1 VSLLASDRLSKRI
14 ARKLLGVVAV
24 PVTLLIAGSANA
36 APLTLS
42 WVDNSGGTAGF
53 KIERKTGAT
62 GTYAQIGTTAA
73 GVTTYQDNT
82 VVGGTTYCYHVRAWN
97 TAGNSGYSN
106 EACDPPVV
114 EPPPPPST
122 GPVVTAVKTGAG
134 SGTVT
139 SSPPG
144 ISCGSDC
151 FESFPSST
159 SSVTLTATPAN
170 GSTFSGW
177 ATGCSGTGSC
187 TVTGNSAVTVT
198 AAFAAVPAGDT
209 TPPTPVN
216 GLVASM
222 VSSSQINL
230 NWNASTDAVGV
241 TGYRVER
248 CYGRKC
254 SNFVQIATLSGT
266 SYNDTGCS
274 PDTRYRYR
282 VRAADQAG
290 NLGGYS
296 QVVDASTFKSGR

>member
-1 VSLLASDRLSKRI
+1 M
-14 ARKLLGVVAV
+14 LLGVVAV
-24 PVTLLIAGSANA
+24 SVTFLVAGTANA
-36 APLTLS
+36 AQPTLN
-42 WVDNSGGTAGF
+42 WVDNSDGTAGF

-73 GVTTYQDNT
+73 GVTTYQDSA
-82 VVGGTTYCYHVRAWN
+82 VVDGTTYCYRVRAWN
-97 TAGNSGYSN
+97 SAGNSAYSN
-106 EACDPPVV
+106 EACDPPIV
-114 EPPPPPST
+114 EPPPPPPT
-122 GPVVTAVKTGAG
+122 GPVVTTVKTGTG

-151 FESFPSST
+151 FESFPSTT
-159 SSVTLTATPAN
+159 SVVTLTATPAN

-177 ATGCSGTGSC
+177 TTGCSGTGSC
-187 TVTGNSAVTVT
+187 TVTGNSPVTVT

-216 GLVASM
+216 GLTAST
-222 VSSSQINL
+222 VSNSPINL

-248 CYGRKC
+248 CQGRKC
-254 SNFVQIATLSGT
+254 SNFVQIATPTGT
-266 SYNDTGCS
+266 SYSDTGWS
-274 PDTRYRYR
+274 PNTRYRYR

-296 QVVDASTFKSGR
+296 QIVDASTFKSGR